1 MSTLKTVLLS
11 IPVAFALVACHSEAE
26 DQKKSESKPAE
37 TQSAEITEVQSLKP
51 SKTISLPG
59 ELKPWNKVS
68 IHPKVKGF
76 VRAVRV
82 DRGTYVKK
90 GQILAIL
97 DAPEVLSEL
106 SQAKAQLLAAE
117 ASLSEHSNRLRTS
130 STTYNRI
137 IRTNR
142 TQGAVSLN
150 EIDLAQSRVLSDSS
164 NVALAKGNVEAA
176 RSNLQAKTQLVNY
189 LTIAAPFDGIITER
203 NISPGALVGP
213 GEGGAKPL
221 FILEDDRTLRLTLAI
236 PENISGALPK
246 QNIVSF
252 TVPAIPEKQFTAKFA
267 RSASSLSEENRSMMT
282 EFDVDNRSN
291 ELKAGM
297 YAQVQIGIERS
308 APTLFVPVSS
318 VVTSS
323 EKVFVIRLADDKAE
337 WVTVKKG
344 NVIDS
349 LVEVFGNVR
358 AGDPI
363 VKKASEEFRDGQAL
377 KASEKSKLAA
387 K

>member
-1 MSTLKTVLLS
+1 MSALKTILLS
-11 IPVAFALVACHSEAE
+11 IPVAFAMVACHSEAE
-26 DQKKSESKPAE
+26 EQKKSESKPAE
-37 TQSAEITEVQSLKP
+37 VQSAEVTDVKSLKP
-51 SKTISLPG
+51 TKSIALPG

-76 VRAVRV
+76 VHSVRV
-82 DRGTYVKK
+82 DRGTHVRK
-90 GQILAIL
+90 GQILAVL
-97 DAPEVLSEL
+97 DAPEILSEL
-106 SQAKAQLLAAE
+106 SQAKAQLAAAE
-117 ASLSEHSNRLRTS
+117 ASLSEHTNRLRTS

-137 IRTNR
+137 IQTNR
-142 TQGAVSLN
+142 TKGAVSLN
-150 EIDLAQSRVLSDSS
+150 EIDLAHSRVLSDSS
-164 NVALAKGNVEAA
+164 NVALARGNVEAS
-176 RSNLQAKTQLVNY
+176 RSHLQAKKQFVSY
-189 LTIAAPFDGIITER
+189 LTITAPFDGIITER

-213 GEGGAKPL
+213 GEGSSKPL
-221 FILEDDRTLRLTLAI
+221 FILEDDRTLRLTVAI

-246 QNIVSF
+246 ESTVSF

-267 RSASSLSEENRSMMT
+267 RSASSLAEENRSMMT

-297 YAQVQIGIERS
+297 YAQVQLGIERS
-308 APTLFVPVSS
+308 EPTLFVPVTS

-323 EKVFVIRLADDKAE
+323 ERVFVIRLSDDKAE

-358 AGDPI
+358 EGDPI
-363 VKKASEEFRDGQAL
+363 VKKASEELRDGQAL
-377 KASEKSKLAA
+377 KAAEKSKLAA

>member
-1 MSTLKTVLLS
+1 M
-11 IPVAFALVACHSEAE
+11 
-26 DQKKSESKPAE
+26 
-37 TQSAEITEVQSLKP
+37 
-51 SKTISLPG
+51 
-59 ELKPWNKVS
+59 
-68 IHPKVKGF
+68 
-76 VRAVRV
+76 
-82 DRGTYVKK
+82 
-90 GQILAIL
+90 
-97 DAPEVLSEL
+97 
-106 SQAKAQLLAAE
+106 
-117 ASLSEHSNRLRTS
+117 
-130 STTYNRI
+130 
-137 IRTNR
+137 
-142 TQGAVSLN
+142 
-150 EIDLAQSRVLSDSS
+150 
-164 NVALAKGNVEAA
+164 
-176 RSNLQAKTQLVNY
+176 
-189 LTIAAPFDGIITER
+189 
-203 NISPGALVGP
+203 
-213 GEGGAKPL
+213 

-323 EKVFVIRLADDKAE
+323 EQVFVIRLNNDKAE

-358 AGDPI
+358 EGDPI
-363 VKKASEEFRDGQAL
+363 VKKASEEFRNGQAL

>member
-1 MSTLKTVLLS
+1 MSALKTILLS
-11 IPVAFALVACHSEAE
+11 FPVVLGMVACHSAAE
-26 DQKKSESKPAE
+26 ETKADTSKPVE
-37 TQSAEITEVQSLKP
+37 TPATEIVEVQSLRPTKQ
-51 SKTISLPG
+51 IDLPG

-76 VRAVRV
+76 VKAVRV
-82 DRGTYVKK
+82 DRGTHVRR
-90 GQILAIL
+90 GQVLAVL
-97 DAPEVLSEL
+97 DAPEIVSEL
-106 SQAKAQLLAAE
+106 SQAKAQLISAE
-117 ASLSEHSNRLRTS
+117 AALSEHTTRYRTS
-130 STTYNRI
+130 STTYSRLV
-137 IRTNR
+137 RTNR

-150 EIDLAQSRVLSDSS
+150 ELDLAHARALSDSAS
-164 NVALAKGNVEAA
+164 LAVAKGNVEAA
-176 RSNLQAKTQLVNY
+176 RSHWQAKSQLVSY
-189 LTIAAPFDGIITER
+189 LTITAPFDGIITER

-213 GEGGAKPL
+213 GEGSAKPL

-236 PENISGALPK
+236 PENLSGALPK
-246 QNIVSF
+246 QGTVSF
-252 TVPAIPEKQFTAKFA
+252 TVPAIPEKRFSAKFA
-267 RSASSLSEENRSMMT
+267 RSASSLMEENRAMMT

-297 YAQVQIGIERS
+297 YAQVQINIERS
-308 APTLFVPVSS
+308 APTLFVPVTS

-323 EKVFVIRLADDKAE
+323 QQVFLIRLKDEKAE

-349 LVEVFGNVR
+349 LVEVFGEVQ

-377 KASEKSKLAA
+377 KALTSAKVAA